1 VKKVSTLLVQHL
13 LEWGVTHVFG
23 IPGKPVT
30 PFIKELDEKGITF
43 VLSKHEAGAG
53 YEAAG
58 YAMANKTMGV
68 AIGTSGP
75 GATNLLTAA
84 GQAKA
89 YHLPVLFLTGH
100 PSMRSTGQALGQDST
115 FFGTDVV
122 RMFESV
128 TRFSARV
135 ERGELFRMYFEH
147 AVAKAYEGS
156 KGPVHLSIP
165 ADVLAEEIESF
176 ALPLPSQAP
185 SVMSTKLRQAVE
197 IVQSAKRPVL
207 FVGKGVHAAEAYGEL
222 EALAYRLQIPVMT
235 TPGGKGAFQS
245 NHPLS
250 LGAFGLGGTEAAKAY
265 LEEGIDVMIVL
276 GTKLSDMSL
285 AGFHPGLYP
294 KKIIQFDAD
303 PTFIGKSLPV
313 PTISI
318 IGDIKVNLQMLLE
331 HLPNKKDNR
340 MFEMQAP
347 SDEMVHTSSTDEY
360 MSAAHVMQ
368 VLRSELPGNTV
379 VFGDDGSHTFYA
391 IRHFD
396 ITKPGTFFF
405 DDVFGAMG
413 HGIGYA
419 IGAKIALPNTPV
431 VCLTGD
437 GCTFMHGAEIS
448 TAVEYEAHVI
458 FVILNNGRLDMVDK
472 GMAKHLGHAVGTTYR
487 IPLHIAEYAAAMGAS
502 SFRCERE
509 EQLREAVQTA
519 LREPKTTVIEIMVDP
534 FEIPPTMSR
543 G

>member
-1 VKKVSTLLVQHL
+1 MKKVSTLLVQHL
-13 LEWGVTHVFG
+13 VEWGVTHVFG

-30 PFIKELDEKGITF
+30 PLIKELDEKGITF

-100 PSMRSTGQALGQDST
+100 PSMRNTGQALGQDST

-128 TRFSARV
+128 TRFSVRV

-147 AVAKAYEGS
+147 AIEKAYEGS
-156 KGPVHLSIP
+156 RGPVHLSIP

-176 ALPLPSQAP
+176 VLPLPSRFP
-185 SVMSTKLRQAVE
+185 SVMSTNLKQAAE

-222 EALAYRLQIPVMT
+222 EALAHRLQIPVMT
-235 TPGGKGAFQS
+235 TPGGKGVFQS

-250 LGAFGLGGTEAAKAY
+250 LGAFGLGGTEVSKVY
-265 LEEGIDVMIVL
+265 LEEGVDVMIVL

-285 AGFHPGLYP
+285 AGLQPSLYP
-294 KKIIQFDAD
+294 KQIIQFDAD
-303 PTFIGKSLPV
+303 PTFVGKSLPV
-313 PTISI
+313 PTIPV
-318 IGDIKVNLQMLLE
+318 IGDIKVNLQAILEQLTDKKENRLLE
-331 HLPNKKDNR
+331 IQLPDG
-340 MFEMQAP
+340 EIQ
-347 SDEMVHTSSTDEY
+347 DTSTDAY
-360 MSAAHVMQ
+360 MSAANVMR
-368 VLRSELPGNTV
+368 VLRSEFPGDTV

-419 IGAKIALPNTPV
+419 VGAKIALPKTPV

-448 TAVEYEAHVI
+448 TAVEYGAHVI
-458 FVILNNGRLDMVDK
+458 FVVLNNGRLDMVDK
-472 GMAKHLGHAVGTTYR
+472 GMAKHLGHAVGTTYQT
-487 IPLHIAEYAAAMGAS
+487 PLHVAGYAEAMGAS

-509 EQLREAVQTA
+509 EQLREAVQMA
-519 LREPKTTVIEIMVDP
+519 LRESKTTVIEVMVDP
-534 FEIPPTMSR
+534 FEVPPTMSR